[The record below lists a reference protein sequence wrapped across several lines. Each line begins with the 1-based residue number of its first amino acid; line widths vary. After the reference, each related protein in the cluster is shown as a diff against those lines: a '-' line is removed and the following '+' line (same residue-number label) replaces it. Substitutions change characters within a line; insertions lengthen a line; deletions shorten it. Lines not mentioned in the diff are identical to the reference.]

1 MALVEIKGLKVRFRQ
16 QDGWVNA
23 VRDSNLH
30 VEPGESLG
38 IVGESGSGKSVT
50 CMALMR
56 LLPSTA
62 QVEAESL
69 KIDGV
74 DMLSAD
80 KRTLSRLRGSVAAVI
95 FQDPMSAFDP
105 VFTIGQQIVETIRTH
120 RRASK
125 AEAMAEAEKLL
136 SRVEIKNPRDVLGYY
151 PHQLSGGMLQ
161 RAMIA
166 LALSC
171 RPKVL
176 IADEPTTALDVT
188 VQAQIL
194 QLIKKL
200 QAEFGMAL
208 IMITHD
214 LGVIAETVDRVAVM
228 YGGRVLETG
237 AVADIFDNPQH
248 DYTRSLLASLRAGEN
263 RTPGVV
269 TPDQETPAL
278 ELRGLSKIY
287 PIHRRRGLFRESSE
301 FHAVR
306 KVDLT
311 LPRNRIIGLVGESG
325 SGKSTTGMMAMR
337 LLEPSGGQIYVDGV
351 DVTNLDAQ
359 TLKPYRQKMQVVFQ
373 DSYSALNPMMTL
385 TQIITEPLDI
395 HRNMPIAEQRKLAVQ
410 WLERVGLDASFANRY
425 PHELSG
431 GQRQRVA
438 IARALILE
446 PAVLVADEPTS
457 ALDVSVKAQ
466 VISLLKTLQQQMG
479 LSMLFISHD
488 LSVVRSFT
496 DSVVVMLGGRVV
508 EQGPTAELFANPR
521 HPYTRALLDAAPVT
535 SPHLRRQRTFLSPDE
550 IASNVPRLAASALTA
565 PAAPA
570 ELPQLVSIAPGH
582 LVEAIVTA

>member
-1 MALVEIKGLKVRFRQ
+1 M
-16 QDGWVNA
+16 
-23 VRDSNLH
+23 
-30 VEPGESLG
+30 
-38 IVGESGSGKSVT
+38 
-50 CMALMR
+50 
-56 LLPSTA
+56 
-62 QVEAESL
+62 
-69 KIDGV
+69 
-74 DMLSAD
+74 
-80 KRTLSRLRGSVAAVI
+80 
-95 FQDPMSAFDP
+95 
-105 VFTIGQQIVETIRTH
+105 
-120 RRASK
+120 
-125 AEAMAEAEKLL
+125 
-136 SRVEIKNPRDVLGYY
+136 
-151 PHQLSGGMLQ
+151 
-161 RAMIA
+161 
-166 LALSC
+166 
-171 RPKVL
+171 
-176 IADEPTTALDVT
+176 
-188 VQAQIL
+188 
-194 QLIKKL
+194 
-200 QAEFGMAL
+200 
-208 IMITHD
+208 
-214 LGVIAETVDRVAVM
+214 
-228 YGGRVLETG
+228 
-237 AVADIFDNPQH
+237 
-248 DYTRSLLASLRAGEN
+248 
-263 RTPGVV
+263 
-269 TPDQETPAL
+269 
-278 ELRGLSKIY
+278 
-287 PIHRRRGLFRESSE
+287 
-301 FHAVR
+301 
-306 KVDLT
+306 
-311 LPRNRIIGLVGESG
+311 LVGESG

-351 DVTNLDAQ
+351 DVTKLDAQ

-550 IASNVPRLAASALTA
+550 IASNVPRLAASALAA